1 MANTFRHAHSE
12 PINPPGAEP
21 VLTREQVWAGLQR
34 KVRSPT
40 EFVPAIE
47 SCQVVSEE
55 GDVVTRIV
63 QFKANWGPSGK
74 VTEVCTSYHPAQI
87 LCVPPRLPRTGGF
100 WQERKGQGTMK
111 RVDDGALAELTPDVP
126 RRFEMDSGDRVSN
139 IVSAGPSG
147 ESTDM
152 FLTYVFDLQN
162 PKADTE
168 ANAKVAKGAVSGT
181 IAKFREL
188 AKAGQI

>member
-87 LCVPPRLPRTGGF
+87 L
-100 WQERKGQGTMK
+100 
-111 RVDDGALAELTPDVP
+111 
-126 RRFEMDSGDRVSN
+126 FEMDSGDRVSN

>member
-34 KVRSPT
+34 K
-40 EFVPAIE
+40 
-47 SCQVVSEE
+47 

-87 LCVPPRLPRTGGF
+87 L
-100 WQERKGQGTMK
+100 
-111 RVDDGALAELTPDVP
+111 
-126 RRFEMDSGDRVSN
+126 FEMDSGDRVSN

-152 FLTYVFDLQN
+152 FLTYVFDLKN